1 MRLTPNT
8 SDALASAESRT
19 EPTMSLW
26 EKRNV
31 FREMVSTTCRNG
43 SVSAWRR
50 RQLVQYAAKLG
61 LHPVQAGKL
70 VEDAQA
76 TAATLR
82 STAPAASLSYVDVC
96 PPVALSNWDIG
107 SGVVL
112 VAVLLN
118 VWVLMAIL
126 L

>member
-8 SDALASAESRT
+8 SDALTASESRT
-19 EPTMSLW
+19 RPTMSLW

-31 FREMVSTTCRNG
+31 FREMVATTCRNG
-43 SVSAWRR
+43 RLSAWRR
-50 RQLVQYAAKLG
+50 WQLVQYAAKLG

-70 VEDAQA
+70 ITDARA
-76 TAATLR
+76 AATVHPP
-82 STAPAASLSYVDVC
+82 APAESLSYVGARPSAAYGHRDTG
-96 PPVALSNWDIG
+96 I
-107 SGVVL
+107 GVVL

-118 VWVLMAIL
+118 AWVLLAVL